1 MYPKEELRGITG
13 EAKSAWVKKGLLLVI
28 SLLEKNLDLHKRKFL
43 RPLTMASYSTALML
57 YSEIHIS
64 SWFEV
69 K

>member
-13 EAKSAWVKKGLLLVI
+13 EAKSAWVKKGATL
-28 SLLEKNLDLHKRKFL
+28 
-43 RPLTMASYSTALML
+43 YSTALML
-57 YSEIHIS
+57 YSGIHIS

>member
-1 MYPKEELRGITG
+1 MHPEEELRCITG
-13 EAKSAWVKKGLLLVI
+13 EAKSAWAKKLLLAT
-28 SLLEKNLDLHKRKFL
+28 SPLEKNLDLHKRKLL
-43 RPLTMASYSTALML
+43 RPLAMASYSTALML